1 MYPET
6 LTSSAATLPMSP
18 LSGQWPAMYANGFHP
33 SHTAATASPITT
45 STSTSQSNTTTSLE
59 ITIVTTEQA
68 PNGVDGSTTT
78 IERKVTMRI
87 ALPPSYSTKQ
97 LKSLNVKIHQDAP
110 APTTSP
116 VAPVS
121 SEQPTPHGNYL
132 SQGSTPAPVSV
143 PSSSSSSSALS
154 FHEYNHN
161 NSVEAQQLLR
171 QKQLLHL
178 YQAAKNQDVLPAK
191 VCSSQ
196 GCVGNIKKAAIISSM
211 PRPEAVSSS
220 ALDSPCSFPGANHDN
235 KISKKRRRSTRNN
248 EEALRTTRNNEEARN
263 CTTTATQSSRRKIA
277 KSKL

>member
-1 MYPET
+1 MYPEN
-6 LTSSAATLPMSP
+6 LTSSAATLPMAQ
-18 LSGQWPAMYANGFHP
+18 LSGQWPPMYANGFHP

-45 STSTSQSNTTTSLE
+45 STSTSESNTSLE
-59 ITIVTTEQA
+59 ITIITTEQA

-78 IERKVTMRI
+78 IDRELKIRI

-110 APTTSP
+110 TPTTSP

-121 SEQPTPHGNYL
+121 LEQPTPHGNYS

-143 PSSSSSSSALS
+143 PSSSSSSSSSALG

-171 QKQLLHL
+171 QKQLLRL
-178 YQAAKNQDVLPAK
+178 YQAAKNQDVLPAT

-196 GCVGNIKKAAIISSM
+196 DCVGNIKTAAINSSM

-220 ALDSPCSFPGANHDN
+220 ALDSPFSFPGANHYN
-235 KISKKRRRSTRNN
+235 KISKKRRRFTIHNEEALRSTRNN
-248 EEALRTTRNNEEARN
+248 EETRN
-263 CTTTATQSSRRKIA
+263 CITTATQSSRRKIA